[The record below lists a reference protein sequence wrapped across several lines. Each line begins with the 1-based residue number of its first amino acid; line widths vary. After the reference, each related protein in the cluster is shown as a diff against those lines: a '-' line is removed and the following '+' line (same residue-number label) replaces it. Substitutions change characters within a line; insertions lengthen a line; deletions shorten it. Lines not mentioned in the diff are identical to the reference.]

1 MKVLKNI
8 LSFIL
13 AIIITILIC
22 LIFATNLLKTT
33 ILNKNYFLSKLNE
46 ADYYNQI
53 YVFTES
59 NFEKY
64 INQSGLDEDVIKNLI
79 TVDMIKADTEK
90 VLKNIYE
97 NTQESIDIEIV
108 EKNLRNNIENYLNQN
123 NLTANPTDI
132 DDFVQTIGN
141 EYLSC
146 LSHNKYEQ
154 QMYEL
159 ITKISNLVNKGNKI
173 SIIALAMSILLLLG
187 INIRTIYNSFAK
199 FGVSLFSSGLILMF
213 INIYVNNK
221 IDVKNLI
228 IMNDSLSYVLRKM
241 AFDIL
246 DNVFGNAIIFMMS
259 GLALIVV
266 SLFIHN
272 YLDIPKD
279 EKVKG

>member
-22 LIFATNLLKTT
+22 LIFATNLLNTT
-33 ILNKNYFLSKLNE
+33 VLSKNYFLSKLNE
-46 ADYYNQI
+46 ADYYNQV

-64 INQSGLDEDVIKNLI
+64 INQSGLDEEVIKNLI

-90 VLKNIYE
+90 IIRNIYE

-108 EKNLRNNIENYLNQN
+108 EKNLRNNIESYLNQN
-123 NLTANPTDI
+123 NLTADPTDI
-132 DDFVQTIGN
+132 EDFVQTIGN
-141 EYLSC
+141 EYLIC

-154 QMYEL
+154 KIYDT
-159 ITKISNLVNKGNKI
+159 ITKISKLAKKVNKI
-173 SIIALAMSILLLLG
+173 SIIALAMSILLLVG
-187 INIRTIYNSFAK
+187 INIRTIYNSFAN

-213 INIYVNNK
+213 INIYVNKK
-221 IDVKNLI
+221 IDVKNLVV
-228 IMNDSLSYVLRKM
+228 MNDSLSFALRKM
-241 AFDIL
+241 AFGIFDDI
-246 DNVFGNAIIFMMS
+246 FGNAIILMMS

-266 SLFIHN
+266 SLFVHN
-272 YLDIPKD
+272 CLEKPKD
-279 EKVKG
+279 EKIKS